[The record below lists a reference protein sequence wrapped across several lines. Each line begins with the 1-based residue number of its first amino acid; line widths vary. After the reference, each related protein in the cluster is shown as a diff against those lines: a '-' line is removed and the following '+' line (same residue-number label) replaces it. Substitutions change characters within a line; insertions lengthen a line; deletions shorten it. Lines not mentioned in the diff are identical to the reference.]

1 LFFLER
7 LQNNSRRGI
16 SMRRFKNVLA
26 PVAAIALAAMSL
38 TACGGSSSSTA
49 STTAAATTAAATEAA
64 KAEETKAAETEAAA
78 ATQTDYPKKG
88 ISVICPWSAGGG
100 TDACLRAFSEALG
113 KDLGVTLTVDNQ
125 TGGGGILGHQAIAD
139 ADPDGYTL
147 GMITFEIST
156 YKKLGTSDLTW
167 EDYDPLCR
175 VNTDAAAVTVNAKW
189 AEENGITDL
198 ASYIDYCKAHPGE
211 VQMGGSSNASVWHIA
226 GGYLMQATG
235 IDIQMITYQEGA
247 ATAVQNAA
255 GGFIQGVTVSLAE
268 ARSFIE
274 SGDLICLG
282 VMDEERNASFPDVP
296 TCKEQGYD
304 ITYFTQRGM
313 AIPKGVDP
321 AIKARLEEACA
332 KAIEDPDF
340 VEFMNNNGQT
350 IAYLNSADYS
360 DFLKQSAED
369 VANAMDVLGL

>member
-1 LFFLER
+1 
-7 LQNNSRRGI
+7 
-16 SMRRFKNVLA
+16 MRRFKNVLA

-78 ATQTDYPKKG
+78 AAQTDYPKKG

-167 EDYDPLCR
+167 ENYDPLCR

-198 ASYIDYCKAHPGE
+198 AGFIDYCKAHPGE